1 MVDLTGINKVDKT
14 ANIQYSYPIAKVTNI
29 TPTSYFLNFY
39 GLSQNFSASF
49 NGTYISGVCIKATII
64 TPKHKINYNHYA
76 ELVLEH
82 KKSDNSSFYVVIP
95 LVQDSQAKSQL
106 DILVDTYDPESKV
119 IDLNLDLKN
128 IKSNMICYQDTSN
141 YYVYVFENPIK
152 TKTQIPS
159 QSFDK
164 FKNIKIITTGSKKKK
179 NRKTTS
185 TAFRI
190 TKSQNV
196 EDELEC
202 EYVTET
208 DANATPADTKMVTTI
223 VIWVFILLGLVL
235 CVLYSLMLI
244 STKADADSANTI
256 YMVVGG
262 ISIIL
267 LTIYIRLFTNT
278 STRKIQYGSMT
289 IFSIIAIILSLL
301 AYNGYFVPVKI

>member
-1 MVDLTGINKVDKT
+1 MIDLTVINKVDKN
-14 ANIQYSYPIAKVTNI
+14 ANIQYSYPIAKVTN
-29 TPTSYFLNFY
+29 TQTSYFLNFY

-64 TPKHKINYNHYA
+64 TPKHQINGNHYA

-106 DILVDTYDPESKV
+106 DILVDIVDPESKV
-119 IDLNLDLKN
+119 LDLNLDLKN
-128 IKSNMICYQDTSN
+128 IKSSMICYQDTSN
-141 YYVYVFENPIK
+141 YYVFVFENPIK
-152 TKTQIPS
+152 TMSQIPS

-164 FKNIKIITTGSKKKK
+164 FNNIQNITTGSKKKK
-179 NRKTTS
+179 NLKTTS

-190 TKSQNV
+190 TKSQNI
-196 EDELEC
+196 EDEIEC

-208 DANATPADTKMVTTI
+208 DTNAKPVDTKMVTTI

-235 CVLYSLMLI
+235 CLLYVLTLVSA
-244 STKADADSANTI
+244 KAEAESAKTI
-256 YMVVGG
+256 YAVVGG
-262 ISIIL
+262 FGLIL
-267 LTIYIRLFTNT
+267 LIIFISLFINT

-289 IFSIIAIILSLL
+289 FFSIIAILLSL
-301 AYNGYFVPVKI
+301 YRVTT